1 MKHLLVEFTA
11 DQAIEFFEEVI
22 ALGIA
27 DDDIEGKNAVL
38 FDFIQRGKC
47 KRAWT
52 TDRSKED
59 IVRDLKK
66 NYNDV
71 LHISNEDQPKNNNNN
86 PSQSAS

>member
-38 FDFIQRGKC
+38 HDFIQRGKV

-52 TDRSKED
+52 TDRTKEQ
-59 IVRDLKK
+59 ILIDLKK
-66 NYNDV
+66 NYNDI
-71 LHISNEDQPKNNNNN
+71 LNMTNEDKQ
-86 PSQSAS
+86 